1 MTDEPMYEIT
11 TQWGKFR
18 LDERSYQDYLDGRS
32 WLCAAFN
39 PMTPVRSP
47 LTHDVACPCDV
58 SQQAIELRD
67 MAAKGG
73 VEETAQKRFPSSPV
87 KIPYRRRMAEISI
100 DELNLS
106 VRASNGLM
114 RAGVNTLGKL
124 NAAMQTE
131 LGIGGI
137 RNLGQ
142 KSIKEIGL
150 AFLNLTYSLLSPYEK
165 AFYWQRLLDNAHTEV

>member
-11 TQWGKFR
+11 TQWGKFM

-47 LTHDVACPCDV
+47 LPQDVACSCNV
-58 SQQAIELRD
+58 SQRAIELRD
-67 MAAKGG
+67 MAVKDG
-73 VEETAQKRFPSSPV
+73 VGETAQKNFPNSPV
-87 KIPYRRRMAEISI
+87 KIPYRRRMAGIGI
-100 DELNLS
+100 DDLNLS

-142 KSIKEIGL
+142 KSVKEIGL
-150 AFLNLTYSLLSPYEK
+150 AFLSLTYSLLSPYEK
-165 AFYWQRLLDNAHTEV
+165 ALYWQRLLDNAHAEI

>member
-11 TQWGKFR
+11 TQWGKFM

-39 PMTPVRSP
+39 TMTPAGTRLP
-47 LTHDVACPCDV
+47 QDVACSCNV
-58 SQQAIELRD
+58 SRQAIELRD
-67 MAAKGG
+67 MAAKDG
-73 VEETAQKRFPSSPV
+73 VGETAQKSFPSSPI
-87 KIPYRRRMAEISI
+87 KIPYRRRMAGISI

-142 KSIKEIGL
+142 KSVKEIGL
-150 AFLNLTYSLLSPYEK
+150 AFLSLTYSLLSPYEK
-165 AFYWQRLLDNAHTEV
+165 ALYWQRLLDNAHTEV

>member
-11 TQWGKFR
+11 TRWGKFK
-18 LDERSYQDYLDGRS
+18 LDERSYQDYLNGRS
-32 WLCAAFN
+32 WLCSAFN
-39 PMTPVRSP
+39 PMTPASSP
-47 LTHDVACPCDV
+47 LTQTAACPCNV

-73 VEETAQKRFPSSPV
+73 VEETAQKTFPDSPI
-87 KIPYRRRMAEISI
+87 KIPYRRRMAEIGI

-106 VRASNGLM
+106 VRVSNGLM

-142 KSIKEIGL
+142 KSVKEIGL
-150 AFLNLTYSLLSPYEK
+150 AFLCLTYSMLSPYEK
-165 AFYWQRLLDNAHTEV
+165 ALYWQRLLDNAH